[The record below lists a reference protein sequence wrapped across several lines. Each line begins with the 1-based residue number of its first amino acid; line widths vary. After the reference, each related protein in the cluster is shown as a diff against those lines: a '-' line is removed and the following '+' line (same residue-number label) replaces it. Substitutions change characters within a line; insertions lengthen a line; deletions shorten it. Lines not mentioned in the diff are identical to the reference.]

1 MKETPKDNALSPRL
15 SASKFSGEGFLGTDH
30 RPVEEI
36 ISNDERT
43 LDRLGISKDQTLAA
57 LRNAFDSA
65 RGAFGAEVDI
75 RPGVTAISHESMG
88 RIPSPFQGDGVF
100 EKGDVVI
107 TQADTG
113 EQLVITS
120 LGLALIE
127 KHGFF
132 QGHNSR
138 YRLDPEQVVN
148 VLGLHSDQ
156 KTQ

>member
-1 MKETPKDNALSPRL
+1 MQETPEDNALNDRL

-30 RPVEEI
+30 RPVKEI
-36 ISNDERT
+36 ISDDQRILERIGVT
-43 LDRLGISKDQTLAA
+43 RAVLLAA
-57 LRNAFDSA
+57 LRSTFDKVRA
-65 RGAFGAEVDI
+65 AFGDEVQI
-75 RPGVTAISHESMG
+75 CPGITAISHESMG

-100 EKGDVVI
+100 EKGDVVV
-107 TQADTG
+107 TQADSG

-138 YRLDPEQVVN
+138 YRLDPERVAA
-148 VLGLHSDQ
+148 LFGLTPASEES
-156 KTQ
+156 

>member
-1 MKETPKDNALSPRL
+1 MKETPKDNALAQRL
-15 SASKFSGEGFLGTDH
+15 SASKISGEGFLGTDH

-36 ISNDERT
+36 ISDDQRT
-43 LDRLGISKDQTLAA
+43 LDRLGISVNDVLKA
-57 LRNAFDSA
+57 LRSAFDAA
-65 RGAFGAEVDI
+65 RGAFGADVDI

-100 EKGDVVI
+100 EKGDVVV

-127 KHGFF
+127 KHRFF

-138 YRLDPEQVVN
+138 YRLDPEQIVTL
-148 VLGLHSDQ
+148 LGLV
-156 KTQ
+156 

>member
-1 MKETPKDNALSPRL
+1 MKETPEDNALSQRL
-15 SASKFSGEGFLGTDH
+15 SASKFSGEGFLGTDR

-36 ISNDERT
+36 ISDDQRT
-43 LDRLGISKDQTLAA
+43 LDRLGLTAGVLLQA
-57 LRNAFDSA
+57 LQNAFDSA
-65 RGAFGAEVDI
+65 RGAFGADVDI

-100 EKGDVVI
+100 EKGDVVV

-138 YRLDPEQVVN
+138 YRLDPERVAAL
-148 VLGLHSDQ
+148 LGLSSSS
-156 KTQ
+156 K